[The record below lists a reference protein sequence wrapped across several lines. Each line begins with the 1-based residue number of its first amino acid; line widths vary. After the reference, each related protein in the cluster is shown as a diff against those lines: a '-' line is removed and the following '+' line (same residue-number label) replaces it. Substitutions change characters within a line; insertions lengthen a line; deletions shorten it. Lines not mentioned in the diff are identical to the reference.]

1 MIIGLVLNKEPGYSE
16 TFFVNKIN
24 SLMAAGHRVVL
35 FVSSGRKAG
44 SNLAQV
50 RYAVNLSGSFLRR
63 AVNSTIALACLIIKA
78 PLTVWRFL
86 KLEKQAGIS
95 FRISL
100 LRLIINSHILSVKTD
115 WLHFGFATL
124 GVDREH
130 VGKAIGAKVA
140 VSLRGYDVSVY
151 PLKHP
156 GCYEMLWQNV
166 AKVHT
171 ISDDLLKVAYDLGLP
186 RRLPVTKITP
196 AIDAIRFSNIKA
208 GFFKEGQINILTVAR
223 LHWIK
228 GMEYILEAL
237 ALLQEDGFNFKYTI
251 AGDGED
257 RERLVFAVHQ
267 LGLVDRVIF
276 LGKVSHADIPSL
288 MRDNDLYIQY
298 SIQEGFCNSV
308 LEAQAAGM
316 LCIVSDAACLSE
328 NVIDDRTGWVVSK
341 RRPDLLAKKIQE
353 VINMP
358 QDELLKVTRRATERI
373 KSEFN
378 LEKQRE
384 EFNAFYKELA

>member
-1 MIIGLVLNKEPGYSE
+1 ETVIGAE
-16 TFFVNKIN
+16 KIN
-24 SLMAAGHRVVL
+24 
-35 FVSSGRKAG
+35 
-44 SNLAQV
+44 Q
-50 RYAVNLSGSFLRR
+50 
-63 AVNSTIALACLIIKA
+63 
-78 PLTVWRFL
+78 
-86 KLEKQAGIS
+86 
-95 FRISL
+95 
-100 LRLIINSHILSVKTD
+100 
-115 WLHFGFATL
+115 
-124 GVDREH
+124 
-130 VGKAIGAKVA
+130 
-140 VSLRGYDVSVY
+140 
-151 PLKHP
+151 
-156 GCYEMLWQNV
+156 
-166 AKVHT
+166 
-171 ISDDLLKVAYDLGLP
+171 
-186 RRLPVTKITP
+186 
-196 AIDAIRFSNIKA
+196 IRFSNIKA

-316 LCIVSDAACLSE
+316 LCIVSDAAGLSE